1 MISSIKLMK
10 IIRPYLKFAALAL
23 ACLVGHRAQA
33 CSPIEAIGISF
44 EKNSSVIPEKERLAL
59 QAWTGRMRHKYKIR
73 DAIDSEPAAETTE
86 WDAEQLGRNREL
98 AVRLALIDDNFI
110 VPIFRTTEKVTIERA
125 RAARDDG
132 AIETRSVWLNFL
144 PRCPHECACQ
154 D

>member
-1 MISSIKLMK
+1 
-10 IIRPYLKFAALAL
+10 
-23 ACLVGHRAQA
+23 
-33 CSPIEAIGISF
+33 
-44 EKNSSVIPEKERLAL
+44 
-59 QAWTGRMRHKYKIR
+59 MRHKYKIR

-144 PRCPHECACQ
+144 PGCPHECACQ